1 MSTLRSRLTFANVVS
16 MIALFVALGG
26 SSYAAVTITG
36 KQIKDSTITTKDVKN
51 GSLLKVDFKAGQLP
65 RGATGATGATGLQGG
80 AGHDGATGPAGTA
93 GAAGT
98 PGTPG
103 TNGTN
108 GTDGTDGH
116 DGARG
121 PSDGYVS
128 PNVGPANDS
137 NSASV
142 TVPAGDYVAS
152 ASGQVLYSRSDSTY
166 PVSDAEVLCSLA
178 SAGDAAHNTGSF
190 ATAPSHG
197 YSSGTDR
204 GGLATVSQYSAFH
217 LTSAGTITYT
227 CSNATSGTKDPS
239 ATMNYANMHVT
250 AIQVGTLH

>member
-1 MSTLRSRLTFANVVS
+1 MSRFRSRLTFANVVS

-36 KQIKDSTITTKDVKN
+36 KQIKDSTITTNDIKN
-51 GSLLKVDFKAGQLP
+51 GSLLKIDFKAGQLP
-65 RGATGATGATGLQGG
+65 RGATGATGATGLQGS
-80 AGHDGATGPAGTA
+80 AGHDGANGATGPAGTN
-93 GAAGT
+93 
-98 PGTPG
+98 G

-108 GTDGTDGH
+108 GTDGANGH

-128 PNVGPANDS
+128 GNVGPANDS

-178 SAGDAAHNTGSF
+178 SAGDAAHNTGTF

-227 CSNATSGTKDPS
+227 CSNATSGTKDPA